1 VINRRN
7 FLQAALASVL
17 MPGAVTASM
26 RMDKMLSWADFQV
39 GMKQLASAYAN
50 RTISQTDMAA
60 RGVRLLQQ
68 VDIAGSEFIAAV
80 NASYESGN
88 PYWLWQRLTRESSI
102 KGGLLTIEQSQDVPL
117 HDHPGATGMVRIL
130 SGEVEVWQFDRSAA
144 VSKTEGLAV
153 LERVTHRVMRPGDIA
168 ILSPDRGNIHALRA
182 RTKECSI
189 LDYFI
194 PPYGRSERTWYQPV
208 DNAWHEELRIT
219 CRPVAENDFYMS

>member
-1 VINRRN
+1 MINRRN
-7 FLQAALASVL
+7 FLLASLASVM
-17 MPGAVTASM
+17 MPGAVTAGM
-26 RMDKMLSWADFQV
+26 RTDRMLSWADFQV

-50 RTISQTDMAA
+50 RSISQTDVAA

-68 VDIAGSEFIAAV
+68 VDIAGSAFIAAV

-88 PYWLWQRLTRESSI
+88 PYWLWQRLARESSI
-102 KGGLLTIEQSQDVPL
+102 NGGLLTIEQNQDVPL

-130 SGEVEVWQFDRSAA
+130 SGEVEVWQFDRSAE
-144 VSKTEGLAV
+144 VGKTEGLAM

-168 ILSPDRGNIHALRA
+168 MLSPDRGNIHALRA
-182 RTKECSI
+182 RTRECSM

-194 PPYGRSERTWYQPV
+194 PPYGRSERTWYQPM
-208 DNAWHEELRIT
+208 DNAWREELRIS

>member
-7 FLQAALASVL
+7 FLLASLASVL
-17 MPGAVTASM
+17 MPGAVIAGT
-26 RMDKMLSWADFQV
+26 RTDKALSWADFQI

-50 RTISQTDMAA
+50 RSISQTDMAA
-60 RGVRLLQQ
+60 RGARLLQQ
-68 VDIAGSEFIAAV
+68 VDMADNEFIAAV

-102 KGGLLTIEQSQDVPL
+102 KGGLLTIEQSRDVPL

-144 VSKTEGLAV
+144 VSKTVGLAV

-168 ILSPDRGNIHALRA
+168 VLSPDRGNIHALRA
-182 RTKECSI
+182 RSKECSM

-194 PPYGRSERTWYQPV
+194 PPYRRSERTWYQPMG
-208 DNAWHEELRIT
+208 NAWHEELRIT
-219 CRPVAENDFYMS
+219 CRPVAENDFYMF